1 MADYHHSL
9 RADTARNV
17 LYMTQTG
24 HAEADD
30 MRRMRDEYVEV
41 LRRMRPGFILV
52 NDQREIESFTDAA
65 LEVGRELVALTEA
78 HAVGT
83 VIRVVPESLL
93 PRARISRILASA
105 DASYSTTRVAT
116 LEEAEQAVAAHLAA
130 SAR

>member
-1 MADYHHSL
+1 MPYHHAL

-30 MRRMRDEYVEV
+30 MRRIRDEYVQV

-65 LEVGRELVALTEA
+65 LEVGKELVALTEA

-93 PRARISRILASA
+93 PRARISRILASS
-105 DASYSTTRVAT
+105 DASYSTKRVAT
-116 LEEAEQAVAAHLAA
+116 LEEAEQAVSEHLAITA
-130 SAR
+130 E